1 MRRKTR
7 GFLAVL
13 SVGAI
18 AATMMVT
25 TASGSSVPGLSATQV
40 TLGALVTQSGFAEAD
55 FNSYLDGVDAYLY
68 YVNHTLHGVNGR
80 QLVMAYPYDDQSNAT
95 TGEADL
101 QKLVNT
107 DHVFGIVGVAT
118 AFFEPGP
125 CTSKVATSCFLAKSG
140 TPVFGYATENNWA
153 GPKNYFADYGSV
165 IDYASSVPEFAYV
178 AKHTGA
184 TRIAVIAYSYP
195 SSKAECQPAVSLL
208 GKDYHDNVVY
218 SNLNEPIIEP
228 NFTTDVTHMVDDHV
242 NMVIS
247 CMQAS
252 DDVTLTRELSQAGLS
267 GEPQIW
273 LDGYDRSTL
282 QADYKYMDN
291 VYLMLQHVPFEAY
304 TTYPRVFP
312 GLGLFFTEMTAA
324 GYASD
329 EYDDVALMGWESANL
344 FTEGLRDAGKNPT
357 QAAVIADINKITKDF
372 GGPTGDGVTGPTNW
386 TVEHTKI
393 GTPSC
398 VTFVTTT
405 GTSSSSTAKFALAF
419 MKGSDP
425 WICFPTKGVPNINSP
440 VPPPAG
446 TPGG

>member
-7 GFLAVL
+7 GFLAVV

-125 CTSKVATSCFLAKSG
+125 CTTKAATSCFLAKSG

-184 TRIAVIAYSYP
+184 TRIAVISYSYP

-208 GKDYHDNVVY
+208 GKDYHDDVVY

-228 NFTTDVTHMVDDHV
+228 NFTTDVTHMVDDRV
-242 NMVIS
+242 NLVIS

-304 TTYPRVFP
+304 TAYPKVFP

-357 QAAVIADINKITKDF
+357 QAAVINDINKITKDF

-419 MKGSDP
+419 MRGSDP
-425 WICFPTKGVPNINSP
+425 WICFSTKGVPNINSP
-440 VPPPAG
+440 VAPPAG